1 MNTLIDSI
9 AANTVNTTA
18 ATAAMAEQSRSRF
31 AVDASAVDNTNRAMV
46 RIAQLVDMGRVGA
59 ARVIDRVQNEVP
71 VDRIAPAN
79 RFLFSERGRE
89 IDFAFRDADGG
100 APAGTMRLHP
110 HALKQVGEIADM
122 PWVRELSGR
131 AKDDDQWGA
140 RLAAQSLNM
149 FFKRSD
155 ARHLIRSVGDQARG
169 IVSDKFKR
177 IDARPILEAA
187 LGAFAEVGLQPYE
200 GRWMETR
207 LELQAIVPQLYA
219 PIPGELI
226 AFGLSLR
233 TSDYGDGAF
242 DLRTFVLRPA
252 CANGM
257 IGQSELRAIHSGKR
271 LSDNELLSE
280 KTKRLDTEAMASATT
295 DVIRATLAPAAIE
308 AKLSAMRAAASREV
322 DPARALAA
330 LRKGLQ
336 KSEAEQVLAHFSS
349 PDIVTLPPGNNA
361 LRMANA
367 ISWLANT
374 EANQRRAVELQEIA
388 GDWIRG
394 SSAS

>member
-1 MNTLIDSI
+1 MNLIDTI
-9 AANTVNTTA
+9 AANTVNTASSSA
-18 ATAAMAEQSRSRF
+18 AIQEHARSRF
-31 AVDASAVDNTNRAMV
+31 AVDASAVDNRNKAMT

-59 ARVIDRVQNEVP
+59 ARVIEKVQTEVP
-71 VDRIAPAN
+71 VDRIAPAS
-79 RFLFSERGRE
+79 RLIFSERGSE
-89 IDFAFRDADGG
+89 IDFSFRGDDG
-100 APAGTMRLHP
+100 APSGTMRLHP
-110 HALKQVGEIADM
+110 HALKQAGAIAEM
-122 PWVRELSGR
+122 PWVRDLAVR

-187 LGAFAEVGLQPYE
+187 LAAFAEVGLQPYE

-207 LELQAIVPQLYA
+207 LELQAIVPQLYQ
-219 PIPGELI
+219 PIPGELL

-242 DLRTFVLRPA
+242 DLRSFVMRPA

-257 IGQSELRAIHSGKR
+257 IGQSELWAAHSGKR

-295 DVIRATLAPAAIE
+295 DVIRATLSPAAIDRKLTAVRE
-308 AKLSAMRAAASREV
+308 AAGREI
-322 DPARALAA
+322 DPTRALAA
-330 LRKGLQ
+330 LRKSLQ
-336 KSEAEQVLAHFSS
+336 KSEAEQVLAHFNS
-349 PDIVTLPPGNNA
+349 PDIVTLPPGNTA

-374 EANQRRAVELQEIA
+374 DANPRRSQELQEIA